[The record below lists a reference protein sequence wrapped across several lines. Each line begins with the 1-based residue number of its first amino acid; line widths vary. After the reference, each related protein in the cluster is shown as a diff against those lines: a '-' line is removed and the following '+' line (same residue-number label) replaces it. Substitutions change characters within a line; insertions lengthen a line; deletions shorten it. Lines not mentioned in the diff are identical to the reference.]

1 MWRKNQNEKN
11 KCVRTYIQLLL
22 LISFVVGGWS
32 LSLAA
37 TRDYPTKPVLCIS
50 PAKPG
55 SGFDTTIRAVTTTL
69 GKEKLVPVALPVE
82 NSSSSISGMATIVLR
97 HKNDPHMI
105 SVNSLAGL
113 LYFATGMSPYSHKNW
128 TPIARLISAYY
139 GIMVRYDSPYKTL
152 GDLLKDLKENIGK
165 VPFSGG
171 TGDDRIFYGVVFS
184 KAGIDVTKINYA
196 AFGGGTEASG
206 VVLEGSAKVLVSSI
220 DDVMGL
226 LEAKRLRMLAVT
238 SARRLG
244 DVLLKDVPTARESG
258 VDVEW
263 DNFRYILGG
272 PNMPKSAVKYWEGV
286 LAKMV
291 KTPTWQEMLT
301 RYRWGD
307 TFMIDGLGEFLD
319 TRQAVVTDIVN
330 RLGMGMKK

>member
-1 MWRKNQNEKN
+1 MEGEDKTGKDHWSRAF
-11 KCVRTYIQLLL
+11 IIFFLLGFFL
-22 LISFVVGGWS
+22 VGGWS
-32 LSLAA
+32 LGLAA
-37 TRDYPTKPVLCIS
+37 APDYPTKPVLCLS

-55 SGFDTTIRAVTTTL
+55 SGFDTTIRAVTATL

-82 NSSSSISGMATIVLR
+82 NASSSVSGTATIVLR
-97 HKNDPHMI
+97 HKNDPYLI

-139 GIMVRYDSPYKTL
+139 GILVRYDSPYKTL
-152 GDLLKDLKENIGK
+152 GDLLKDLRENIGK

-184 KAGIDVTKINYA
+184 KAGIDITKINYA

-226 LEAKRLRMLAVT
+226 LEAKRLRCLAVT
-238 SARRLG
+238 SAKRLG
-244 DVLLKDVPTARESG
+244 DALLRDVPTARESG

-263 DNFRYILGG
+263 ENFRYILGG
-272 PNMPKSAVKYWEGV
+272 PGMPAYAVKYWQGT

-291 KTPTWQEMLT
+291 TTPTWQEMMT

-307 TFMIDGLGEFLD
+307 TFMIDGLGAFLD
-319 TRQAVVTDIVN
+319 SRQALVTDIVN
-330 RLGMGMKK
+330 RLGMGKKK

>member
-1 MWRKNQNEKN
+1 MMREGGNAKDHWGRGL
-11 KCVRTYIQLLL
+11 IILFLLAP
-22 LISFVVGGWS
+22 FVVGGWS
-32 LSLAA
+32 LSFAA
-37 TRDYPTKPVLCIS
+37 AVDYPTKPVLCIAPS
-50 PAKPG
+50 KPG
-55 SGFDTTIRAVTTTL
+55 SGFDTTMRAVTATL

-82 NSSSSISGMATIVLR
+82 NASSGVAGMAAIVLR
-97 HKNDPHMI
+97 HKNNPYMI
-105 SVNSLAGL
+105 AVQSLSGML
-113 LYFATGMSPYSHKNW
+113 NFASGMSPYSHKDW

-152 GDLLKDLKENIGK
+152 GDLLKDLRENIGK

-226 LEAKRLRMLAVT
+226 LEAKRLRCLAVT
-238 SARRLG
+238 SAKRLG
-244 DVLLKDVPTARESG
+244 DALLRDVPTARESG

-272 PNMPKSAVKYWEGV
+272 PGMPGYAVKYWQETLG
-286 LAKMV
+286 KMV
-291 KTPTWQEMLT
+291 RTPTWQEMMT
-301 RYRWGD
+301 RYRWGN
-307 TFMIDGLGEFLD
+307 TFMVDGFGDFLNA
-319 TRQAVVTDIVN
+319 RQAMVTDIVN
-330 RLGMGMKK
+330 RLGMGKKK

>member
-1 MWRKNQNEKN
+1 MRETENGKGQWGRGF
-11 KCVRTYIQLLL
+11 IILFLLV
-22 LISFVVGGWS
+22 SFLVGGWS
-32 LSLAA
+32 LNLAA
-37 TRDYPTKPVLCIS
+37 AADYPTKPVLCIAPS
-50 PAKPG
+50 KPG
-55 SGFDTTIRAVTTTL
+55 SGFDTTMRAVTATL
-69 GKEKLVPVALPVE
+69 AREKLVPVAVPVE
-82 NSSSSISGMATIVLR
+82 NASSGVAGTATIVLR
-97 HKNDPHMI
+97 HKNNPYMI
-105 SVNSLAGL
+105 AVNSLAGL
-113 LYFATGMSPYSHKNW
+113 LNFASGMSPYSHKDW

-171 TGDDRIFYGVVFS
+171 TGDDRIVYGVVFS

-206 VVLEGSAKVLVSSI
+206 VVLEGSAKVLISSI

-238 SARRLG
+238 SAERLG
-244 DVLLKDVPTARESG
+244 DALLKDVPTARESG

-272 PNMPKSAVKYWEGV
+272 PNMPKYAVKYWEGV
-286 LAKMV
+286 L
-291 KTPTWQEMLT
+291 WRE
-301 RYRWGD
+301 W
-307 TFMIDGLGEFLD
+307 
-319 TRQAVVTDIVN
+319 
-330 RLGMGMKK
+330 